1 MEYSI
6 ELYNDENS
14 EIKLTVALPVYNS
27 KNIAWI
33 AIESLCEQI
42 NIDFNWELIVYEENH
57 TQSVFPHILQDYEDL
72 LIKVGCKRIVFITN
86 NEKVSLVEKWIE
98 IGKNVSDSS
107 KCFLLQAADC
117 YSPKTRLKI
126 SYEKIVN
133 EDYDWYDQTKG
144 YFYSFISDRVILY
157 DYKGL
162 TNLNMSLKTEYIK
175 TLPFSPLKKGI
186 DGYIYNHSIISCKQA
201 SRNFRRYFDDELYN
215 DSIDTHGHNNI
226 SHARESYF
234 DTKPNIFSKTN
245 LSVDDLAWNNN
256 IKNSIDLT
264 SIYELTII
272 ISTYLNTQYLEEC
285 FGSIINSIGEKKVQV
300 LVGIDSCLESK
311 EHIES
316 HSYPSYFE
324 FFFFE
329 KNNGPYIVFNTLSK
343 LALSK
348 NLLFFGSDDIM
359 NLNMIEDSIN
369 GLMTHDCV
377 KPYYTNFNDGKPFD
391 SQTKKHVGEG
401 VFAIK
406 KDIFEYMNGFEP
418 WMCAADSDFMGRL
431 YGTKQYKFKFT
442 NKINFYRRIHKNG
455 LTSRPDTG
463 MGSKLRAH
471 YGTLARQRNSIGP
484 IQNMVVEPYV
494 IVHRQKTTTPIQ
506 NMVVEPYVIVHRQKT
521 TTPRKE
527 ITSPN
532 IPRVE
537 KNVSPLS
544 LLQNKN
550 SEPQPIRNYVKQEV
564 KHTPKSQI
572 KERPPI
578 SQVKQDYEPEKPI
591 DKNSLSNKAK
601 GVSVNS
607 KQKTPKSKDFN
618 IGKDS
623 LRI

>member
-1 MEYSI
+1 MGKI
-6 ELYNDENS
+6 ILENIF
-14 EIKLTVALPVYNS
+14 ENEKEPILTVALPVYNS
-27 KNIAWI
+27 KKIAWVCL
-33 AIESLCEQI
+33 ESLVKQENI
-42 NIDFNWELIVYEENH
+42 NFNWELIIYEEEH
-57 TQSVFPHILQDYEDL
+57 EQSIFPSVLYDYIEEL
-72 LIKVGCKRIVFITN
+72 KSVGCSKILFISGK
-86 NEKVSLVEKWIE
+86 EKVSLVEKWIE
-98 IGKNVSDSS
+98 IGKNVSPTSQ
-107 KCFLLQAADC
+107 CFILQAADC
-117 YSPKTRLKI
+117 YSPKSRLKI

-157 DYKGL
+157 EYKGL
-162 TNLNMSLKTEYIK
+162 TNLNMSLKTEYMK
-175 TLPFSPLKKGI
+175 NLPFSKLKSGI
-186 DGYIYNHSIISCKQA
+186 DGYIYNHCVISCKNA

-215 DSIDTHGHNNI
+215 DSVDTHGHNNI

-234 DTKPNIFSKTN
+234 DTKPNIFTKTN
-245 LSVDDLAWNNN
+245 MGFFDLGWSDK
-256 IKNSIDLT
+256 IKNSIEPN

-285 FGSIINSIGEKKVQV
+285 FGSIINSIGRKKVQV

-359 NLNMIEDSIN
+359 NLNMVEDSIN

-401 VFAIK
+401 VFSIR
-406 KDIFEYMNGFEP
+406 KDIFDYMNGFEP
-418 WMCAADSDFMGRL
+418 WMCAADSDFMARL
-431 YGTKQYKFKFT
+431 YGLKQYRFKFT

-484 IQNMVVEPYV
+484 IQNMVVEPY
-494 IVHRQKTTTPIQ
+494 ILIHTQAL
-506 NMVVEPYVIVHRQKT
+506 

-527 ITSPN
+527 ITSPK
-532 IPRVE
+532 PRVE

-550 SEPQPIRNYVKQEV
+550 SEPQPIRNYTRQEV

-591 DKNSLSNKAK
+591 DKNSLANKAK
-601 GVSVNS
+601 GVSVNN
-607 KQKTPKSKDFN
+607 KQKAPKGKDFN

>member
-1 MEYSI
+1 MNQTI
-6 ELYNDENS
+6 VQTVFENNITP
-14 EIKLTVALPVYNS
+14 ELTVALPVYNS
-27 KNIAWI
+27 KKIAWI
-33 AIESLCEQI
+33 SIESLCEQI
-42 NIDFNWELIVYEENH
+42 NIDFNWELIVYEEKH
-57 TQSVFPHILQDYEDL
+57 EQSVFPELFDL
-72 LIKVGCKRIVFITN
+72 YVEKLKLVNCSRIVYITN

-157 DYKGL
+157 DYKGF

-186 DGYIYNHSIISCKQA
+186 DGYIYNYSIISCKQS

-215 DSIDTHGHNNI
+215 DSVDTHGHNNI

-234 DTKPNIFSKTN
+234 DTKPNIFSQTN
-245 LSVDDLAWNNN
+245 LSVNELGWNNN
-256 IKNSIDLT
+256 IKNSISSS

-285 FGSIINSIGEKKVQV
+285 FDSIINSIGEKKVQV
-300 LVGIDSCLESK
+300 LVGIDSCVESK
-311 EHIES
+311 KHIES
-316 HSYPSYFE
+316 RGYPGYFE

-348 NLLFFGSDDIM
+348 NILFFGSDDIM
-359 NLNMIEDSIN
+359 NLNMVEDSIN

-377 KPYYTNFNDGKPFD
+377 KPYYTNFIDGKPFN
-391 SQTKKHVGEG
+391 SQTKKHIGEG

-471 YGTLARQRNSIGP
+471 YGTLARQRNSVGP
-484 IQNMVVEPYV
+484 IQNIVVEPYV
-494 IVHRQKTTTPIQ
+494 ILHTQTLTTP
-506 NMVVEPYVIVHRQKT
+506 K
-521 TTPRKE
+521 KE
-527 ITSPN
+527 IKSPN

-537 KNVSPLS
+537 KNISPLS
-544 LLQNKN
+544 LLQTKD
-550 SEPQPIRNYVKQEV
+550 SQPQPIRNYTREEI
-564 KHTPKSQI
+564 KHRPQSQI

-578 SQVKQDYEPEKPI
+578 SQVKQENEIERPI
-591 DKNSLSNKAK
+591 DKNSLANKAK
-601 GVSVNS
+601 GVSVN
-607 KQKTPKSKDFN
+607 KKTQNPKDSGFN

>member
-1 MEYSI
+1 
-6 ELYNDENS
+6 
-14 EIKLTVALPVYNS
+14 
-27 KNIAWI
+27 
-33 AIESLCEQI
+33 
-42 NIDFNWELIVYEENH
+42 
-57 TQSVFPHILQDYEDL
+57 
-72 LIKVGCKRIVFITN
+72 
-86 NEKVSLVEKWIE
+86 LVEKWIE
-98 IGKNVSDSS
+98 IGKNVSEFS

-117 YSPKTRLKI
+117 HSPKSRLKI

-157 DYKGL
+157 DYKGF

-175 TLPFSPLKKGI
+175 SLPFSPLKKGI

-215 DSIDTHGHNNI
+215 DSVDTHGHNNI
-226 SHARESYF
+226 SHSRESYF
-234 DTKPNIFSKTN
+234 DTKPNIFTKTN
-245 LSVDDLAWNNN
+245 LSVNDLGWSYN
-256 IKNSIDLT
+256 IKNSINST
-264 SIYELTII
+264 SIHELTII
-272 ISTYLNTQYLEEC
+272 ISTYLNTQYLEDC
-285 FGSIINSIGEKKVQV
+285 FNSIINSIGEKKVQV

-316 HSYPSYFE
+316 HSYPGYFE

-343 LALSK
+343 LATSK
-348 NLLFFGSDDIM
+348 NILFFGSDDIM
-359 NLNMIEDSIN
+359 DLNMVEDSIN

-377 KPYYTNFNDGKPFD
+377 KPYYTNFVDGKPYN

-401 VFAIK
+401 VFAIR
-406 KDIFEYMNGFEP
+406 KDIFDYMNGFEP

-471 YGTLARQRNSIGP
+471 YGKLARQRNSVGP
-484 IQNMVVEPYV
+484 IIQMVTEPYIMLNTQTV
-494 IVHRQKTTTPIQ
+494 TTS
-506 NMVVEPYVIVHRQKT
+506 
-521 TTPRKE
+521 RKK

-532 IPRVE
+532 IPKVE
-537 KNVSPLS
+537 KNISPLS
-544 LLQNKN
+544 LLQNK
-550 SEPQPIRNYVKQEV
+550 SIEPQPIRNYIKEEVKQ
-564 KHTPKSQI
+564 TPKSQI
-572 KERPPI
+572 KERPPV
-578 SQVKQDYEPEKPI
+578 SQIRQEPETEKPI
-591 DKNSLSNKAK
+591 DKNSLTNKAK
-601 GVSVNS
+601 GISVN
-607 KQKTPKSKDFN
+607 KKPQIPKGKDFN